1 MLLAALLLM
10 SILPV
15 SALADCAEGE
25 HQFNEYWYSYDSENH
40 FRPCT
45 VTGCRYDELQ
55 PHELE
60 DGYCEICGYKTPG
73 RQLSDAKVSAIAAI
87 ELEIKDCDD
96 ADAKAIAEATIK
108 SINNDATTIKEVQ
121 KIQDEGIRQIKEA
134 IALNGGSVFDY
145 FFYLFIVRAS
155 SLLESVFAVF
165 SNFFLFLGC

>member
-45 VTGCRYDELQ
+45 VAGCRYDELQ
-55 PHELE
+55 KHEIDE
-60 DGYCEICGYKTPG
+60 TGYCEICGYKTPE
-73 RQLSDAKVSAIAAI
+73 RQLADAKLSAIAAI

-96 ADAKAIAEATIK
+96 ADAQKIAEETK
-108 SINNDATTIKEVQ
+108 QGINAATTVKEVQ